1 MLINDGLVSMN
12 ASLVLTKGL
21 CDTRRVSWLV
31 SMNDAFV
38 LMNDAFVR
46 MSDAFVRMNASFV
59 RTKRAAGYRLQVT
72 GYRLQVTGC
81 RLQAAGYRLQGTGYR
96 LQGTGYRVRVTG
108 CGARGFQ
115 SAQNEDPGIL
125 WKCVGGLAAEQTI
138 PHDLRLA
145 RGRSWIKNN
154 RRVARYGS
162 LVCAVSGL
170 ATTRETS
177 VRLDR
182 RSCDPQSESSENHA
196 RPSTLRDRE
205 W

>member
-81 RLQAAGYRLQGTGYR
+81 RVQVTGCRVQVTECALQAA
-96 LQGTGYRVRVTG
+96 VREVFNQL
-108 CGARGFQ
+108 R
-115 SAQNEDPGIL
+115 NEDPGIL

>member
-72 GYRLQVTGC
+72 GCRVQVTEC
-81 RLQAAGYRLQGTGYR
+81 ALQAA
-96 LQGTGYRVRVTG
+96 VREVFNQL
-108 CGARGFQ
+108 R
-115 SAQNEDPGIL
+115 NEDPGIL

>member
-72 GYRLQVTGC
+72 GCRVQVTEC
-81 RLQAAGYRLQGTGYR
+81 ALQAA
-96 LQGTGYRVRVTG
+96 VREVFNQLRTRILG
-108 CGARGFQ
+108 SSGNALGDWLLSRQ
-115 SAQNEDPGIL
+115 SP
-125 WKCVGGLAAEQTI
+125 TI
-138 PHDLRLA
+138 
-145 RGRSWIKNN
+145 
-154 RRVARYGS
+154 
-162 LVCAVSGL
+162 SG
-170 ATTRETS
+170 
-177 VRLDR
+177 
-182 RSCDPQSESSENHA
+182 
-196 RPSTLRDRE
+196 
-205 W
+205 